1 MPFYAKALLSM
12 LGYQAI
18 VAGKITFGEAE
29 IVNCIQQVCFP
40 YTIPA
45 ANANHPFC
53 KNEILVKIIFELE
66 K

>member
-1 MPFYAKALLSM
+1 M

-29 IVNCIQQVCFP
+29 IVNRIQQVCFP
-40 YTIPA
+40 DTVSA
-45 ANANHPFC
+45 ANADYPFC

-66 K
+66 KRYRLNG